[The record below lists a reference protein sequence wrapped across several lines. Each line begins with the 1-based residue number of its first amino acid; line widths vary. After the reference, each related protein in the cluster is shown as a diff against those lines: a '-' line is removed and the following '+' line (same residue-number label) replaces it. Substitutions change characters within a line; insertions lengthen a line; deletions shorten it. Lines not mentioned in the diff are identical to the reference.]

1 MDPGGSDRQPPRGPS
16 PLAYV
21 GIGFE
26 LVVPV
31 LLGVFLGYWLD
42 SRFDTTPW
50 LLVVGA
56 LLGIALGFYAFFK
69 AVIPMGRK

>member
-1 MDPGGSDRQPPRGPS
+1 M
-16 PLAYV
+16 
-21 GIGFE
+21 
-26 LVVPV
+26 PV